1 MPFVEKVVN
10 AYLNAVKT
18 PDDLQSDALPSLP
31 PDRDFIKTVET
42 LISGAFLLGLFHAA
56 EEQGAVNAADGTDI
70 PPIPFSEAVGF
81 LKSKVPM
88 TKTEWLSLEKK
99 MRFRAFTMAK
109 LGEVKVIETVKKQL
123 VKAMEGG
130 EGFAGSFDTIKAIA
144 KASDATLTPFYW
156 ETVFRTNVQ
165 SAYVAGKLLQYQ
177 KFPPAAYRLL
187 VIEDVRTSDICR
199 HLLTQSGYGVV
210 MPVDHPFWE
219 KYGFPPYHMNC
230 RTGISAVYDSQ
241 VGRDGNNVEN
251 RSMKS
256 FEKFKVQDGFGG
268 NPIEKES
275 WWRLTDSMKMR
286 IEQYGLWQQV
296 EDFAHSIGIKNY
308 DILLAHNE
316 LGKRQLGHSSFHA
329 QLIDGADPKPHE
341 VEIAKILEDNGHKV
355 LFTPE
360 NTFVSGIKNP
370 EGLLTDVDKIIEMK
384 RITSP
389 QLVKVSDRMKETS
402 EQNAEIGILHLLGDK
417 KYSTGEAIERVR
429 DTFKEIAKAN
439 KPSRLQ
445 EVWLIKEGKIIK
457 VKK

>member
-1 MPFVEKVVN
+1 MN
-10 AYLNAVKT
+10 GVKT
-18 PDDLQSDALPSLP
+18 PDDLKSNALPSLP
-31 PDRDFIKTVET
+31 PDKDFVKSVET
-42 LISGAFLLGLFHAA
+42 LISSAFLLGIFHAS

-109 LGEVKVIETVKKQL
+109 LGEVNVIETVKNQL
-123 VKAMEGG
+123 VKAMESG
-130 EGFAGSFDTIKAIA
+130 EGFAASFDAVKEIA
-144 KASDATLTPFYW
+144 KASGATLKPFYW

-241 VGRDGNNVEN
+241 IGRLGNNVEN

-256 FEKFKVQDGFGG
+256 FSKFKVQDGFGR

-308 DILLAHNE
+308 EVECRVSLFFINIA
-316 LGKRQLGHSSFHA
+316 HSSPKK
-329 QLIDGADPKPHE
+329 LKYGDNVGIPKGAADRG
-341 VEIAKILEDNGHKV
+341 NG
-355 LFTPE
+355 T
-360 NTFVSGIKNP
+360 
-370 EGLLTDVDKIIEMK
+370 
-384 RITSP
+384 
-389 QLVKVSDRMKETS
+389 
-402 EQNAEIGILHLLGDK
+402 
-417 KYSTGEAIERVR
+417 
-429 DTFKEIAKAN
+429 
-439 KPSRLQ
+439 
-445 EVWLIKEGKIIK
+445 
-457 VKK
+457 

>member
-1 MPFVEKVVN
+1 MN
-10 AYLNAVKT
+10 TYLNAVKT

-42 LISGAFLLGLFHAA
+42 LILSAFLLGLFHAG
-56 EEQGAVNAADGTDI
+56 EEQGAVNAADETDI

-123 VKAMEGG
+123 VKVMEGG

-165 SAYVAGKLLQYQ
+165 SAYVAGKLMQYQ
-177 KFPPAAYRLL
+177 KFPPTAYQLL

-210 MPVDHPFWE
+210 LPVEHPFWK

-230 RTGISAVYDSQ
+230 RTGICAVYKSQ
-241 VGRDGNNVEN
+241 IGKDGNNVEN

-256 FEKFKVQDGFGG
+256 FRKFKVQEGFGG

-275 WWRLTDSMKMR
+275 WWKLTPSMIERADKYGITGDIVAQARELDMQSYFPELLKGYELVYQSASGGYVQRAENSDHNVDELAAARRLAD
-286 IEQYGLWQQV
+286 
-296 EDFAHSIGIKNY
+296 
-308 DILLAHNE
+308 
-316 LGKRQLGHSSFHA
+316 LGHKIYLLPRSIRVASPDM
-329 QLIDGADPKPHE
+329 LIDD
-341 VEIAKILEDNGHKV
+341 
-355 LFTPE
+355 
-360 NTFVSGIKNP
+360 
-370 EGLLTDVDKIIEMK
+370 
-384 RITSP
+384 
-389 QLVKVSDRMKETS
+389 
-402 EQNAEIGILHLLGDK
+402 EIGEMEMLEGNSYKTLIKRVAESSKKQRARILYLKTLDDMELPNIK
-417 KYSTGEAIERVR
+417 EAI
-429 DTFKEIAKAN
+429 KKGA
-439 KPSRLQ
+439 
-445 EVWLIKEGKIIK
+445 EGHPLKTVFIDFRGGIYPFSLK
-457 VKK
+457 

>member
-1 MPFVEKVVN
+1 MPFVEKAVN

-42 LISGAFLLGLFHAA
+42 LILSAFLLGLFHAA
-56 EEQGAVNAADGTDI
+56 EEQDETRGRINAGDYDI
-70 PPIPFSEAVGF
+70 PPIPFAEAVNF

-130 EGFAGSFDTIKAIA
+130 EGFTQSFETVKAIA
-144 KASDATLTPFYW
+144 KASGETLTPFYW

-165 SAYVAGKLLQYQ
+165 GAYVAGKLTQYQ
-177 KFPPAAYRLL
+177 KFPPAAYQLL
-187 VIEDVRTSDICR
+187 VIEDVRTSDICK

-210 MPVDHPFWE
+210 MPVAHSFWK

-230 RTGISAVYDSQ
+230 RTGICAVYKSQ
-241 VGRDGNNVEN
+241 IGEDGNNVEN

-275 WWRLTDSMKMR
+275 WWKLTPSMIERADKYGITADIVAQARGLDMQSYFPELLKGYESVYRSASGGYVQMAVNWKYSEHEMSVSERLANDGHKIYLLPRTDNAKSPDMLIDDELGDIKECSSLTSVDSQLR
-286 IEQYGLWQQV
+286 TAIHQNCTVAVLDITINLPLGKIEKTIRNRLIRT
-296 EDFAHSIGIKNY
+296 ENNIKNVF
-308 DILLAHNE
+308 IL
-316 LGKRQLGHSSFHA
+316 
-329 QLIDGADPKPHE
+329 I
-341 VEIAKILEDNGHKV
+341 NGQV
-355 LFTPE
+355 L
-360 NTFVSGIKNP
+360 K
-370 EGLLTDVDKIIEMK
+370 L
-384 RITSP
+384 
-389 QLVKVSDRMKETS
+389 
-402 EQNAEIGILHLLGDK
+402 
-417 KYSTGEAIERVR
+417 
-429 DTFKEIAKAN
+429 
-439 KPSRLQ
+439 
-445 EVWLIKEGKIIK
+445 
-457 VKK
+457 

>member
-1 MPFVEKVVN
+1 MN

-18 PDDLQSDALPSLP
+18 PDDLKSYALPSLP
-31 PDRDFIKTVET
+31 PDKDFVKSVET
-42 LISGAFLLGLFHAA
+42 LISSAFLLGVFHAS
-56 EEQGAVNAADGTDI
+56 EEQSGSSDAINAADETDI

-99 MRFRAFTMAK
+99 MRFRVFTMAK
-109 LGEVKVIETVKKQL
+109 LGEVKVIETVKNQL
-123 VKAMEGG
+123 VKAMESG
-130 EGFAGSFDTIKAIA
+130 EGFTQSFETVKAIA
-144 KASDATLTPFYW
+144 KASGETLTPFYW

-241 VGRDGNNVEN
+241 VGRHGNNVEN

-268 NPIEKES
+268 NPIGNGSFWLMSDAVKTRAREF
-275 WWRLTDSMKMR
+275 
-286 IEQYGLWQQV
+286 GLSPDIV
-296 EDFAHSIGIKNY
+296 KFAHSLGLNNFDFEKAGNFGKPIQLQGTEYKVKVINGAKPKPKEILTSRALEENGHSVVMLPECGGEGISNPDALIDY
-308 DILLAHNE
+308 DIVAE
-316 LGKRQLGHSSFHA
+316 YKVP
-329 QLIDGADPKPHE
+329 DGDNFNAIRRTIKAADE
-341 VEIAKILEDNGHKV
+341 
-355 LFTPE
+355 
-360 NTFVSGIKNP
+360 
-370 EGLLTDVDKIIEMK
+370 
-384 RITSP
+384 
-389 QLVKVSDRMKETS
+389 QLVTHMVFYPRTHNYTKTQALR
-402 EQNAEIGILHLLGDK
+402 EI
-417 KYSTGEAIERVR
+417 
-429 DTFKEIAKAN
+429 N
-439 KPSRLQ
+439 KRLKTTKRLK
-445 EVWLIKEGKIIK
+445 EVWLLWDGEEIIIK
-457 VKK
+457 K

>member
-1 MPFVEKVVN
+1 MN

-18 PDDLQSDALPSLP
+18 PDDLKSYALPSLP
-31 PDRDFIKTVET
+31 PDKDFVKSVET
-42 LISGAFLLGLFHAA
+42 LISSAFLLGVFHAS
-56 EEQGAVNAADGTDI
+56 EEQSGSSDAINAADETDI

-99 MRFRAFTMAK
+99 MRFRVFTMAK
-109 LGEVKVIETVKKQL
+109 LGEVKVIETVKNQL
-123 VKAMEGG
+123 VKAMESG
-130 EGFAGSFDTIKAIA
+130 EGFTQSFETVKAIA
-144 KASDATLTPFYW
+144 KASGETLTPFYW

-241 VGRDGNNVEN
+241 VGRHGNNVEN

-268 NPIEKES
+268 NPIGNGSFWLMSDAVKTRAREF
-275 WWRLTDSMKMR
+275 
-286 IEQYGLWQQV
+286 GLSPDIV
-296 EDFAHSIGIKNY
+296 KFAHSLGLNNFDFEKAGNFGKPIQLQGTEYKVKVINGAKPKPKEILTSHALEENGHSVVMLPECGGEGISNPDALIDY
-308 DILLAHNE
+308 DIVAE
-316 LGKRQLGHSSFHA
+316 YKVP
-329 QLIDGADPKPHE
+329 DGDNFNAIRRTIKAADE
-341 VEIAKILEDNGHKV
+341 
-355 LFTPE
+355 
-360 NTFVSGIKNP
+360 
-370 EGLLTDVDKIIEMK
+370 
-384 RITSP
+384 
-389 QLVKVSDRMKETS
+389 QLVTHMVFYPRTHNYTKTQALR
-402 EQNAEIGILHLLGDK
+402 EI
-417 KYSTGEAIERVR
+417 
-429 DTFKEIAKAN
+429 N
-439 KPSRLQ
+439 KRLKTTKRLK
-445 EVWLIKEGKIIK
+445 EVWLLWDGEEIIIK
-457 VKK
+457 K